1 MAKTIKPLVYQPK
14 ALIPGYKIEAGLEG
28 LYVAVP
34 DRGYKGKA
42 FTIKYWYQTFSQVTG
57 DKVYGWIEKKI
68 TDWQHDAVRFRR
80 FPDKWGR
87 GTYTLAYFKV
97 ADRL

>member
-1 MAKTIKPLVYQPK
+1 MKKQTGILFYKPK

-42 FTIKYWYQTFSQVTG
+42 FIIRYWYPTTNDAG
-57 DKVYGWIEKKI
+57 EKIYGWVEKKVA
-68 TDWQHDAVRFRR
+68 DWQHDAVRFRR
-80 FPDKWGR
+80 FPDRWGR

-97 ADRL
+97 LDKI